1 VFTGIIEDI
10 ATIAEVRSS
19 ASGLVLAVDSNLD
32 TAGIALGDSVAV
44 QGACLTVVEVS
55 GRRLAFDVGP
65 ETVRATTLGR
75 SRRGQRV
82 HLERALSLGGR
93 LGGHLVTGHVDGV
106 GRIVERRP
114 RGESLELVIEAPE
127 EVRPYL
133 VAKGSLAVDGVSLTV
148 NDPTA
153 DRFAV
158 TLVPHT
164 LERTL
169 LGRLSTG
176 QEVNLEADILGKY
189 VRHFSA
195 PGRKG
200 IDEDFLKEH
209 GFL

>member
-1 VFTGIIEDI
+1 MFTGIVEDLGTVV
-10 ATIAEVRSS
+10 AVRPSR
-19 ASGLVLAVDSNLD
+19 AGLVLAVETALD
-32 TAGIALGDSVAV
+32 TATIGLGDSVAV
-44 QGACLTVVEVS
+44 QGACLTVSDVS

-65 ETVRATTLGR
+65 ETVRATTLGKL
-75 SRRGQRV
+75 RRRQRV

-106 GRIVERRP
+106 GRVLERRP
-114 RGESLELVIEAPE
+114 RGESLELVIEAPA
-127 EVRPYL
+127 EVVPYL

-148 NDPTA
+148 NNPSG
-153 DRFAV
+153 RQLMV

-169 LGRLSTG
+169 LGGLAPGR
-176 QEVNLEADILGKY
+176 EVNLEADILGKY
-189 VRHFSA
+189 VRHFVA
-195 PGRKG
+195 PGRGG